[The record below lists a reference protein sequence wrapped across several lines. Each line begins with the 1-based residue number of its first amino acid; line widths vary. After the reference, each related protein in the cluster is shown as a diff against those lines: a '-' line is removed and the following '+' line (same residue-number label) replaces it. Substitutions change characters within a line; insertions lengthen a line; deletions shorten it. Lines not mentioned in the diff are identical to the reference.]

1 MNKKIFI
8 LITIFTLSI
17 FQFSNANQLTN
28 KPIAQINN
36 LIITELDLK
45 KEIIFINFFSKKEL
59 KKIDNEILKKEALN
73 NLIERMIKN
82 IEVINLKA
90 EINEKEAEYIL
101 YNYLKERKIDKNLLN
116 NFLKEN
122 EIENDYLIKVIK
134 TDASWSKIIQQIY
147 SNRINVNMSEIN
159 KNFNLNNK
167 SSETEQMINVE
178 RNILLN
184 KFGATHLEIIKKK
197 YLIKI
202 L

>member
-17 FQFSNANQLTN
+17 FKFSNANQLTN

-101 YNYLKERKIDKNLLN
+101 YNYLKEKKIDENLLN

-134 TDASWSKIIQQIY
+134 IDASWSKIIQQIY